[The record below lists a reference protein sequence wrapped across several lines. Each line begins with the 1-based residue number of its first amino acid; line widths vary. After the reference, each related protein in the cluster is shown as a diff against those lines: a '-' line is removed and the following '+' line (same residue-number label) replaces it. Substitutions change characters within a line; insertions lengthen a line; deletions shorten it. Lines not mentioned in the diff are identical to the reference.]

1 MSYESKTL
9 STFLSEIGSEEVTPA
24 GGTSVAVVAAIG
36 ASLCEMTCIHTAHKE
51 GHDDVAPELVATED
65 ELATLR
71 SRLLQLGNSDAEVVE
86 DLLDAT
92 NTNRQSRMKR
102 ATGVP
107 LTIAETCLAVL
118 ELTTVVTTK
127 GSENARPDA
136 GTGALLVN
144 ASLQSAVFTV
154 RTNLKYIDDPSF
166 IEKMEQRTAEIEAAA
181 EDTFS
186 QISSN
191 LGI

>member
-24 GGTSVAVVAAIG
+24 GGTSAAVVGAIG
-36 ASLCEMTCIHTAHKE
+36 ASLCEMTCIHTVGKE
-51 GHDDVAPELVATED
+51 DHDDADPELGATGD
-65 ELATLR
+65 ELAALR
-71 SRLLQLGNSDAEVVE
+71 SQLLQLGNSDAEVVV
-86 DLLDAT
+86 DLLEAT
-92 NTNRQSRMKR
+92 DYNRQRRMKR

-118 ELTTVVTTK
+118 ELATVVIAK

-136 GTGALLVN
+136 GSGALLVN

-154 RTNLKYIDDPSF
+154 RTNIKYIDDSSF
-166 IEKMEQRTAEIEAAA
+166 IE
-181 EDTFS
+181 
-186 QISSN
+186 
-191 LGI
+191 